1 MKEVIIWIFN
11 LISEFISTSMTWKIY
26 GEFSLTHFIFGAIF
40 LISVFS
46 LFGFAFPKFGDSV
59 SFGFSA
65 IKNEENKKEKARY
78 YSMTKSTKYA
88 DGTTVYHKY
97 KVNRETGEATKV

>member
-1 MKEVIIWIFN
+1 MKEVIMWIFN

-26 GEFSLTHFIFGAIF
+26 GEFSLTHFIFGFILLSLVLSF
-40 LISVFS
+40 LTFG
-46 LFGFAFPKFGDSV
+46 LFGHDGALST
-59 SFGFSA
+59 GFD
-65 IKNEENKKEKARY
+65 IYKNEENKKEKARY

>member
-1 MKEVIIWIFN
+1 MKEVILWIFN

-26 GEFSLTHFIFGAIF
+26 GNLSLTHF
-40 LISVFS
+40 
-46 LFGFAFPKFGDSV
+46 LFGFILLSV
-59 SFGFSA
+59 VFGFITFDFFGHGGILSTGFD
-65 IKNEENKKEKARY
+65 IYKNEENKKEKARY

-88 DGTTVYHKY
+88 DGSTVYHKY